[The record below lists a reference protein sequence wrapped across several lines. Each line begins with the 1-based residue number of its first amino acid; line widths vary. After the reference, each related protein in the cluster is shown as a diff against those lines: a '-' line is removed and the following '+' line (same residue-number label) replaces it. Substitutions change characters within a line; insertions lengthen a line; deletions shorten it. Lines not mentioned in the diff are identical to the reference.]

1 MMEMMLV
8 CIRGQTLTESE
19 SVVKRPGEPHKL
31 TCTYSGFSGDPSIA
45 WIRQPAGKGLE
56 WIAYI
61 NSGSNYIY
69 YSESVKNR
77 FTISRD
83 NGRKQVYLQ
92 MNSLRAED
100 SAVYYCARHTVTQET
115 ETLYKNTTRSS
126 VELALSFSFFLED
139 TVTLGCLAVD
149 FTPSS
154 LTFSWKQGTN
164 NLENIT
170 QYPSI
175 LKNDKYLGISQVQ
188 VSRQDWDAKKTFKC
202 VANHP
207 KQEVTSLLL
216 QKSVCVCVCF
226 SDVLFRSP
234 NLTTSFFLDEEK
246 QQASF
251 YCFAKD
257 FSPRTHEII
266 WQKVGSEKASILDE
280 TSVFSEG
287 RNDTNGA
294 KLYSAASLLT
304 VNPTELTSG
313 ATFTCVF
320 KGKGVNNTDVLEKAN
335 VLIDNFSFVLHSG
348 SAGCTQAAVD
358 INIIGLKKKEE
369 LVLDITYDEWHQG
382 VERYCVVQH
391 KDILFPFKIQ
401 YKRQNS
407 GPAQRPSVFM
417 LPPVEHAKNKE
428 VTLTCSVKDF
438 FPEEVFVAWLV
449 DDDVVDSK
457 YKTSTTSPVDKEGSY
472 LVYSQLTLTDD
483 QWKQSGVVY
492 SCAVYHESITNS
504 TRSIVRSIGFSTADK
519 NNLVN
524 LNLNISEKYLYTNV
538 VSVWLISCNILCFI
552 FSEVSS
558 NHQQLE
564 SAVHYS
570 VCKFYMLKFR
580 RTNAKTC
587 HLFSITELRVVSP
600 NISLFPVWEGEFGV
614 SQVRLICT
622 LNGYFPKNLS
632 VEWQQNKQQ
641 LTQIQPTERHLQSV
655 EGGEKTYSLTSEIE
669 PNMEEWTRGSNFTCK
684 FIHKENKD
692 EKTTI
697 FGSNPPSIRVEIPS
711 FKTVMM
717 TNSDV
722 KARCFIHNVDAKLV
736 WLMDGEQPS
745 TDRVNE
751 FSNKTTLISELTVP
765 SSSWKNLKLLKCKVQ
780 HHCFSAEKTVEIS
793 GEKINYHLCCVTN
806 FLFEVHC
813 RLLVT
818 FFKISSYSMSSRL
831 NVSQTNDKKSTYT
844 CVVRHESSNSP
855 FESSIKDVFGE
866 IPVHFQSQYS

>member
-8 CIRGQTLTESE
+8 CVSTGIRGQTLTESE
-19 SVVKRPGEPHKL
+19 SAVKRPGESHKL
-31 TCTYSGFSGDPSIA
+31 TCTYSGFSSDQHIA

-56 WIAYI
+56 WFAYI
-61 NSGSNYIY
+61 SSGSSSIY
-69 YSESVKNR
+69 YSDSVKNR

-83 NGRKQVYLQ
+83 NSRKQVYLQ

-100 SAVYYCARHTVTQET
+100 SAVYYSFDYWGKGTMVTV
-115 ETLYKNTTRSS
+115 SS
-126 VELALSFSFFLED
+126 DTPAQAPTHVIGLMPCGPQSRD
-139 TVTLGCLAVD
+139 TVTLGCLATG

-154 LTFSWKQGTN
+154 LTFSWTQGSN

-175 LKNDKYLGISQVQ
+175 LKNDKYWGISQVQ

-202 VANHP
+202 VANHVGD
-207 KQEVTSLLL
+207 QTTSPIT
-216 QKSVCVCVCF
+216 K
-226 SDVLFRSP
+226 SP

-320 KGKGVNNTDVLEKAN
+320 KGKGVNNTDV
-335 VLIDNFSFVLHSG
+335 
-348 SAGCTQAAVD
+348 AGCIQAAVD
-358 INIIGLKKKEE
+358 INIIGPTYRDILVKQSGKITCQIQVNNGQLEKIFWENQDNVEMAGTVKTEGLKKKEE

-382 VERYCVVQH
+382 SVVYF
-391 KDILFPFKIQ
+391 LCFLVLAG
-401 YKRQNS
+401 
-407 GPAQRPSVFM
+407 GPVQRPSVFM

-438 FPEEVFVAWLV
+438 FPEEVYVAWLV

-457 YKTSTTSPVDKEGSY
+457 YKTSTTSPVEKEGSY

-524 LNLNISEKYLYTNV
+524 LNLNISEK
-538 VSVWLISCNILCFI
+538 
-552 FSEVSS
+552 
-558 NHQQLE
+558 
-564 SAVHYS
+564 
-570 VCKFYMLKFR
+570 CK
-580 RTNAKTC
+580 A
-587 HLFSITELRVVSP
+587 
-600 NISLFPVWEGEFGV
+600 
-614 SQVRLICT
+614 
-622 LNGYFPKNLS
+622 
-632 VEWQQNKQQ
+632 
-641 LTQIQPTERHLQSV
+641 
-655 EGGEKTYSLTSEIE
+655 
-669 PNMEEWTRGSNFTCK
+669 
-684 FIHKENKD
+684 
-692 EKTTI
+692 
-697 FGSNPPSIRVEIPS
+697 
-711 FKTVMM
+711 
-717 TNSDV
+717 
-722 KARCFIHNVDAKLV
+722 
-736 WLMDGEQPS
+736 
-745 TDRVNE
+745 
-751 FSNKTTLISELTVP
+751 
-765 SSSWKNLKLLKCKVQ
+765 
-780 HHCFSAEKTVEIS
+780 
-793 GEKINYHLCCVTN
+793 
-806 FLFEVHC
+806 
-813 RLLVT
+813 
-818 FFKISSYSMSSRL
+818 
-831 NVSQTNDKKSTYT
+831 
-844 CVVRHESSNSP
+844 
-855 FESSIKDVFGE
+855 
-866 IPVHFQSQYS
+866 

>member
-1 MMEMMLV
+1 LSVMQVNIIM
-8 CIRGQTLTESE
+8 GQTLTESE

-100 SAVYYCARHTVTQET
+100 SAVYYFDSLFYCDYAFDYWGKGTTVTVTSDTPAQAPT
-115 ETLYKNTTRSS
+115 AVFGLMPCGPQSR
-126 VELALSFSFFLED
+126 D

-207 KQEVTSLLL
+207 KQEVTSPLT
-216 QKSVCVCVCF
+216 KPGK
-226 SDVLFRSP
+226 SP

-320 KGKGVNNTDVLEKAN
+320 KGKGVNNTDVLEK
-335 VLIDNFSFVLHSG
+335 VLIDNFSF
-348 SAGCTQAAVD
+348 AAVD
-358 INIIGLKKKEE
+358 INIIGPTYRDILVKQSGKITCQIQVNNGQLERIFWENENEVEMAGTVKTEGLKKKEE

-524 LNLNISEKYLYTNV
+524 LNLNISEK
-538 VSVWLISCNILCFI
+538 
-552 FSEVSS
+552 
-558 NHQQLE
+558 
-564 SAVHYS
+564 
-570 VCKFYMLKFR
+570 CK
-580 RTNAKTC
+580 A
-587 HLFSITELRVVSP
+587 
-600 NISLFPVWEGEFGV
+600 
-614 SQVRLICT
+614 
-622 LNGYFPKNLS
+622 
-632 VEWQQNKQQ
+632 
-641 LTQIQPTERHLQSV
+641 
-655 EGGEKTYSLTSEIE
+655 
-669 PNMEEWTRGSNFTCK
+669 
-684 FIHKENKD
+684 
-692 EKTTI
+692 
-697 FGSNPPSIRVEIPS
+697 
-711 FKTVMM
+711 
-717 TNSDV
+717 
-722 KARCFIHNVDAKLV
+722 
-736 WLMDGEQPS
+736 
-745 TDRVNE
+745 
-751 FSNKTTLISELTVP
+751 
-765 SSSWKNLKLLKCKVQ
+765 
-780 HHCFSAEKTVEIS
+780 
-793 GEKINYHLCCVTN
+793 
-806 FLFEVHC
+806 
-813 RLLVT
+813 
-818 FFKISSYSMSSRL
+818 
-831 NVSQTNDKKSTYT
+831 
-844 CVVRHESSNSP
+844 
-855 FESSIKDVFGE
+855 
-866 IPVHFQSQYS
+866 

>member
-1 MMEMMLV
+1 KPVQHKKPSALI
-8 CIRGQTLTESE
+8 CLLSLIKRHGESE
-19 SVVKRPGEPHKL
+19 KL
-31 TCTYSGFSGDPSIA
+31 TCTYSGFSGDPYLA
-45 WIRQPAGKGLE
+45 WIRQPAGKQLE

-61 NSGSNYIY
+61 YPGSNYIY

-83 NGRKQVYLQ
+83 NSRKQVYLQ
-92 MNSLRAED
+92 MNSLRAEE
-100 SAVYYCARHTVTQET
+100 SAVYYCGRDSKT
-115 ETLYKNTTRSS
+115 
-126 VELALSFSFFLED
+126 FSFINIKHHAPTHVIGLMPCGPQSKD

-154 LTFSWKQGTN
+154 WTFSWKQGSN

-170 QYPSI
+170 QYPLI
-175 LKNDKYLGISQVQ
+175 LKNDKYLGISQVE
-188 VSRQDWDAKKTFKC
+188 VSRQDWDAKKTFEC
-202 VANHP
+202 AANHGLDRKP
-207 KQEVTSLLL
+207 ASITKPGKFLLHSVSVFPSTDKQFVS
-216 QKSVCVCVCF
+216 Q
-226 SDVLFRSP
+226 R
-234 NLTTSFFLDEEK
+234 
-246 QQASF
+246 ASF

-348 SAGCTQAAVD
+348 SAGCTEAAVD

-438 FPEEVFVAWLV
+438 FPEEVYVAWLV

-457 YKTSTTSPVDKEGSY
+457 YKTSTTSPVEKEGSY

-492 SCAVYHESITNS
+492 SCAVYHEFNHKQSQN
-504 TRSIVRSIGFSTADK
+504 VK
-519 NNLVN
+519 NMVDV
-524 LNLNISEKYLYTNV
+524 K
-538 VSVWLISCNILCFI
+538 LII
-552 FSEVSS
+552 
-558 NHQQLE
+558 
-564 SAVHYS
+564 
-570 VCKFYMLKFR
+570 
-580 RTNAKTC
+580 
-587 HLFSITELRVVSP
+587 
-600 NISLFPVWEGEFGV
+600 
-614 SQVRLICT
+614 
-622 LNGYFPKNLS
+622 GYFSDYSGCLYGR
-632 VEWQQNKQQ
+632 
-641 LTQIQPTERHLQSV
+641 LTV
-655 EGGEKTYSLTSEIE
+655 YSLTLNPKSL
-669 PNMEEWTRGSNFTCK
+669 TKLTCDFPK
-684 FIHKENKD
+684 CL
-692 EKTTI
+692 
-697 FGSNPPSIRVEIPS
+697 SI
-711 FKTVMM
+711 
-717 TNSDV
+717 
-722 KARCFIHNVDAKLV
+722 
-736 WLMDGEQPS
+736 
-745 TDRVNE
+745 
-751 FSNKTTLISELTVP
+751 
-765 SSSWKNLKLLKCKVQ
+765 NL
-780 HHCFSAEKTVEIS
+780 
-793 GEKINYHLCCVTN
+793 
-806 FLFEVHC
+806 
-813 RLLVT
+813 
-818 FFKISSYSMSSRL
+818 
-831 NVSQTNDKKSTYT
+831 
-844 CVVRHESSNSP
+844 
-855 FESSIKDVFGE
+855 
-866 IPVHFQSQYS
+866 